1 MIQYKKSYELKNK
14 AKDALEGKYGGAM
27 LIIFLCDAISWM
39 VRMSVSIVGSST
51 AASVYMKTQSQ
62 SAAVAVTVFFKA
74 LLLLSGVILYVMNAG
89 IALYFLK
96 LACGQPLTL
105 RDLFCGYRSES
116 KKTLVLA
123 GAMVLCRAVCMGPF
137 EHFAQEFLSGIRGSA
152 GYALIALAIGLCVYL
167 PLSLGIALSFYLMF
181 DFPQK
186 SGKEILLLCWRL
198 MKGKKLRLLY
208 LEFSFL
214 PLLLLSILSFGIG
227 LLWLQPY
234 MQMTYTFFFLDLM
247 NPRRA
252 SS

>member
-74 LLLLSGVILYVMNAG
+74 VLLLSGVILYVMNAG

-137 EHFAQEFLSGIRGSA
+137 EHFAQEFLSGIRE
-152 GYALIALAIGLCVYL
+152 IG
-167 PLSLGIALSFYLMF
+167 
-181 DFPQK
+181 
-186 SGKEILLLCWRL
+186 
-198 MKGKKLRLLY
+198 
-208 LEFSFL
+208 
-214 PLLLLSILSFGIG
+214 
-227 LLWLQPY
+227 
-234 MQMTYTFFFLDLM
+234 
-247 NPRRA
+247 RA
-252 SS
+252 HV